1 MLFLTREAFCRR
13 SMEDR
18 RVGDGEPEPYVLF
31 SLFLLCQN
39 SRGEA
44 FPSSGELLK
53 GDESVF
59 KAIF

>member
-1 MLFLTREAFCRR
+1 MD
-13 SMEDR
+13 DR
-18 RVGDGEPEPYVLF
+18 RVGEGEPEPYVLF

-44 FPSSGELLK
+44 FPSSGELWN
-53 GDESVF
+53 GEESVF